1 MFQGSIELSKY
12 SPNLLGLRTIRDL
25 CQSRVSDQSCITL
38 IPKRCKAEQQRV
50 EVEEDETQ
58 KTRAKT
64 L

>member
-12 SPNLLGLRTIRDL
+12 SPNLSGLRTMRDL
-25 CQSRVSDQSCITL
+25 CQSRVSDQNITL
-38 IPKRCKAEQQRV
+38 IPKRCKAQEQRV